1 MVLAR
6 LKVVIILWTLFIIS
20 SVNAQ
25 TAPSL
30 SSPANGTTNAYTNQ
44 TFSWSSVPDA
54 TYQIQ
59 ISTGSGFWWN
69 QIDVSNLTTTSYQAS
84 GLYMYTPYY
93 WRVAAIT
100 SGGTTFSS
108 TWQFTTGQT
117 TQTLDGPTLVFP
129 ANNATNIQTT
139 NTFSWNSFTGA
150 SSYKLQISTTSNF
163 TSNQIDI
170 TTSSTSYQASG
181 LYYST
186 GYYWRVGAVTTSGT
200 VYSSSWQ
207 FTTGSPGS
215 GNGNPGPILTE
226 PTNGST
232 NIATNGTFTWQSIVG
247 STSYRI
253 QISTS
258 SYFGYN
264 QVDVSG
270 LASPNYTVSGLYL
283 LTPYY
288 WRVNA
293 TSSSGTTDW
302 SATYSF
308 TTSSTNPP
316 PGPTAPILATP
327 VNGTTNI
334 SLTPTLVWNTS
345 QGATSYNL
353 QVSTSN
359 QFSSFVVNT
368 TGLDTTSY
376 NLTGLGEATTYYWR
390 VSATN
395 SNGTSGWS
403 SVWDF
408 ITTSSIP
415 AVPVLV
421 LPTNGSTTELNNP
434 TLTWN
439 SVQGATIYN
448 LQLALDNQFTN
459 LVINQSGLTDT
470 TYNVSGLTNGTQ
482 YYWRVNAGNTSGTS
496 TWSDSWTFTTTI
508 PIPPIPTLSQPT
520 NNSLNTT
527 SDLTFS
533 WIQSQGAVSYDLQ
546 IANNEQFTNLVLN
559 QTGIAT
565 VSQSVTNLAKGVKY
579 YWRVRAI
586 NSSGTSNWSNIWNLT
601 TAVLPELV
609 VNNPIDNF
617 IINNTSI
624 AVSGMVNDNSIT
636 VFVNGIQAIVAGD
649 KSFATSINLLEG
661 NNTISIAAKNVVGDS
676 VVVVKNGRVDNTL
689 PLINLA
695 GPVDGFITNQ
705 SLVNV
710 NGNVQDATSISL
722 NINGIA
728 VTVNSNGEF
737 TSDISLQEGI
747 NTITITA
754 TDEAGNITTLTRS
767 VRRDSAS
774 PVLTITAPTNN
785 LVTNLTSVNVVGNVT
800 ASTTVTLTINENN
813 VTLTNGIFTAPVT
826 LVDGINII
834 TITATDAA
842 ENVTTETRIV
852 RRDSA
857 SPVLTITAPTNNLVT
872 NLTSVNVVGT
882 VTDSTTVTLTIN
894 GNNVT
899 LTNGSFTVPVTLAD
913 GNNTIT
919 IIATDAAGNAITET
933 RTVRR
938 DATPPTLTVT
948 APTNNLVTNL
958 ASVNV
963 AGTVTDSTTVTLTIN
978 GNNVTLTN
986 GSFTTPVALVEG
998 INTIAITAT
1007 DAAGNMTNTSRDVTL
1022 DTIIPVL
1029 AITNPEN
1036 NSTTNQVQL
1045 TVVGNVNKQNAV
1057 VTINGDTL
1065 TVGSNGDF
1073 TKTITLV
1080 EGSNSI
1086 AITAKDEAGNNSSLT
1101 RLVRLDTVRPLL
1113 TVSAPIDGLITNQ
1126 QNINIAGTVSDSTNV
1141 LVTVNQDT
1149 VQVANGSFNKSLILI
1164 EGLNTIVVK
1173 ATDAAGNS
1181 STINR
1186 IVRLDSQN
1194 PSLTVTYPQNN
1205 FTTDSSS
1212 VHIIGQITD
1221 STAITIKI
1229 NNQTVLLNQNGG
1241 FNHQMNLVNGN
1252 NNIEINATDA
1262 AGNLTTLIMVVISE
1276 PLIIPIDPALI
1287 APKINDS
1294 YAKTFYDANSFL
1306 WKGAN
1311 AIQYDVDT
1319 TSIEETRVGVV
1330 RGTVITMNGEPLP
1343 GVKVF
1348 SPNHPEWG
1356 HTYTR
1361 ADGKYDFGLNAG
1373 GYLVVNFERRSYL
1386 PATRIF
1392 NSPWN
1397 KFVVLDTVALA
1408 TLDNMQTVV
1417 NFNQPFHV
1425 AQASVSNDISG
1436 TRRATIFFEQG
1447 TIATMTLPDN
1457 STQILDSLTA
1467 RATEY
1472 TVGQYGPNAMPA
1484 NLPSSV
1490 SYTYC
1495 TDLTADEALAVKAK
1509 SVTFDKPIRLFTENF
1524 IGFPVGTSI
1533 PTGIWDWET
1542 FGWLPRENG
1551 TVIKIV
1557 GVTNNLADISIT
1569 TDDAIA
1575 SVAKLD
1581 SLGITDAERSYI
1593 SSVFNVGQTVWRTR
1607 LTEFGVIDQGFAT
1620 IQPDN
1625 AETPKVDRIE
1635 RFVNED
1641 KYGSLSP
1648 SPGVDVLNQTL
1659 HKEIG
1664 IAGTQYSL
1672 TYSSDRVEGR
1682 KSQLIIPLTGTTI
1695 QPSLVKIIL
1704 KVTVLG
1710 VEKEFE
1716 YAAAPNLSHTFIWD
1730 GKDAFGR
1737 EAPGR
1742 HKADILVGYVHL
1754 SNYQVPNSSIS
1765 SFGFMSGVSI
1775 PNIYSRE
1782 TTTLWQCAQEVIGGV
1797 DNRAATLGGWNLNI
1811 HNGFDQVTNTVYL
1824 GSGQNKI
1831 NDKLGYVVETIG
1843 GNGLYGSGSNNV
1855 LATST
1860 RIARPTKLAI
1870 ASDGSIYF
1878 IELEAYRIR
1887 KINPDGIIS
1896 TVAGN
1901 GQEGSTGD
1909 GGPATSAQ
1917 LYEPTNIALDK
1928 EGNLYILQGGY
1939 QSKLR
1944 KVDINGIITTVIGT
1958 SGYGFAG
1965 DGGPASEAKLW
1976 RPNALEF
1983 GPDGSMYIADQ
1994 NWVSSIPATP
2004 KYSPTRIRKVD
2015 PDGIITTVAGGV
2027 ETLVANP
2034 QSVPATQVRIEKVE
2048 DLQFGPDGDL
2058 YILSSQNYGFEN
2070 PLRNIIL
2077 KLGKDGRLHKITH
2090 GGYGGVSFQEGI
2102 TANNV
2107 YVDNSKAI
2115 SFDRNC
2121 SVCYSISN
2129 PSNQGLRI
2137 GIITPDYLNN
2147 ILSGKTATQQP
2158 SSKTG
2163 TPARIASLNFPN
2175 GLKTGPDGSIYFTE
2189 ELGNLIRKLTFVG
2202 AGKTLDEYSVN
2213 SNSGKEK
2220 YFFNISGK
2228 HIRTEEALTAKK
2240 LFTFSYDA
2248 KGRLITIKDVDS
2260 LVTTI
2265 ERDTAG
2271 TPTAIISP
2279 RGERT
2284 ELAVNI
2290 DGYLSSV
2297 SNPNNETVGLGYMTG
2312 GLLSQFTDPKN
2323 NSSLFGYD
2331 AQGRLTSKQVPDEGA
2346 VIYSKQKTT
2355 DGYTVTETKP
2365 LGEKVVH
2372 RIYNQLTKDI
2382 KREVTNAQGVTINVK
2397 DLTTFVDTLN
2407 LPDGSKS
2414 ITETGFDP
2422 RFGVEVPLA
2431 SKTTTKTPA
2440 GLTNIQTQTRT
2451 VTAMEGTAVKSMTED
2466 VVVNTK
2472 TFKTEYTNK
2481 VDGVNNYVKSTS
2493 AEGRITEKFYD
2504 EKGRLIKEI
2513 IPGAGEVEYYYM
2525 QNKLTRKVH
2534 YPETTGT
2541 ERTEFYFY
2549 DSKDRLVSSTDPMW
2563 QADSMQYDNAGR
2575 LTRYVFKD
2583 GRSARFNYDAKGN
2596 LTSIIPPGKTAH
2608 VFEFDKS
2615 DKKTGYKPPVVDLDS
2630 LNAIRYVYDED
2641 GKLLRT
2647 VYPDASAVQ
2656 MIYDTD
2662 NCNCTSSSRVKSI
2675 AYDRGIITYNYN
2687 TQSGQVTSVI
2697 KSNGDTLSYTYD
2709 GSLPKTETWKGSAL
2723 GGVNGNVALTYYNDF
2738 RVTEQKINNANSV
2751 VFAYDK
2757 DGLMT
2762 QAGAQKMKYTSA
2774 GQLIA
2779 DTLGNITSAYTYTD
2793 FGELKTYT
2801 AKVNGSAIFSTDYI
2815 RDQLGR
2821 ITQLTETNNGTTNTF
2836 NYGYDTSGRLVEVK
2850 KDGNITAKYV
2860 YDSNGN
2866 RLAKVVGSDSTKGIY
2881 DEQDRL
2887 LQYGNE
2893 HYIYNKNGYLT
2904 TKYSGLDT
2912 TKYTYDNLGNLL
2924 LAVLPN
2930 GTNIEYV
2937 VDANNRRIAK
2947 RVNGIVEKR
2956 WLFSGE
2962 LTPIVELD
2970 SANNVTARFVYG
2982 TKSNIPDYI
2991 VKGDTT
2997 YKIISDHLG
3006 SPRLVINLLTGAIKE
3021 RIDYN
3026 EYGEVLL
3033 HSGTAAAVFGY
3044 AGGLY
3049 DEQTKLVRFGAR
3061 DYNATT
3067 GRWTA
3072 KDPIDFE
3079 GDDYNL
3085 YGYVLNDP
3093 VNNIDNAGTFAL
3105 SELRIMQSINNSVER
3120 VKIKTAEKVNNV
3132 LQKLKILKLP
3142 VKLNKAG
3149 KLQPYATETGRYLSY
3164 SAQEAIGGLPGYS
3177 LTGQFAIG
3185 FAQGFASGISGAE
3198 VPEAPSLIISWGQ
3211 ILGNLLGS
3219 ILSSVF

>member
-1 MVLAR
+1 MGLAR
-6 LKVVIILWTLFIIS
+6 FKVVLILWTLFIIS
-20 SVNAQ
+20 GVNAQ

-44 TFSWSSVPDA
+44 TFTWSSVPDA

-69 QIDVSNLTTTSYQAS
+69 QVDVSNLTTTSYQAS

-100 SGGTTFSS
+100 SGGTTFSNA
-108 TWQFTTGQT
+108 WQFTTGQS
-117 TQTLDGPTLVFP
+117 TQTFDGPILVFP
-129 ANNATNIQTT
+129 ANNGTNIQTT
-139 NTFSWNSFTGA
+139 NTFSWNSLTGA
-150 SSYKLQISTTSNF
+150 SSYQLQISTSSSF
-163 TSNQIDI
+163 TSNQVDV
-170 TTSSTSYQASG
+170 TTSATSYQVSG

-186 GYYWRVGAVTTSGT
+186 GYYWRVGAVTANGT
-200 VYSSSWQ
+200 VYSNSWQ

-215 GNGNPGPILTE
+215 GNGNPGPILTQ
-226 PTNGST
+226 PTNGAT
-232 NIATNGTFTWQSIVG
+232 DIATNGAFSWQSITG
-247 STSYRI
+247 TTSYRI

-270 LASPNYTVSGLYL
+270 LTSPNYTVSGLYL

-293 TSSSGTTDW
+293 TSSAGTTDW
-302 SATYSF
+302 STTYSF
-308 TTSSTNPP
+308 TTASTNPP
-316 PGPTAPILATP
+316 PGPTAPILDTP
-327 VNGTTNI
+327 VSGTTNTP
-334 SLTPTLVWNTS
+334 LTPTLVWNAS

-353 QVSTSN
+353 QVSTN
-359 QFSSFVVNT
+359 TQFSSFIVNS
-368 TGLDTTSY
+368 TGLSTTSY
-376 NLTGLGEATTYYWR
+376 SLSGLNEATTYYWR
-390 VSATN
+390 ASATN

-403 SVWDF
+403 SVWNF
-408 ITTSSIP
+408 ITISSIP
-415 AVPVLV
+415 PTPVLAS
-421 LPTNGSTTELNNP
+421 PTNGSTNELTNP

-439 SVQGATIYN
+439 NAQGATSYN
-448 LQLALDNQFTN
+448 LQLALDSQFTN
-459 LVINQSGLTDT
+459 LVTNQSGLTST
-470 TYNVSGLTNGTQ
+470 TYNVPELTNGTQ
-482 YYWRVNAGNTSGTS
+482 YYWRVNAVNSSGTS
-496 TWSDSWTFTTTI
+496 TWSESWSFTTTI
-508 PIPPIPTLSQPT
+508 PVPPIPTLSQPT
-520 NNSLNTT
+520 NNSINIA

-533 WIQSQGAVSYDLQ
+533 WVQPQGATSYDLQ
-546 IANNEQFTNLVLN
+546 LANDELFTNIVLN
-559 QTGIAT
+559 QTGVAT
-565 VSQSVTNLAKGVKY
+565 ISHIVTNLAKGVKY

-586 NSSGTSNWSNIWNLT
+586 NPSGASNWSDIWNFA
-601 TAVLPELV
+601 TAVLPELI
-609 VNNPIDNF
+609 VNQPIDNF
-617 IINNTSI
+617 ITSSTSI
-624 AVSGMVNDNSIT
+624 SVSGIVNDNSIA
-636 VFVNGIQAIVAGD
+636 VFVDGMQTVVAGD
-649 KSFATSINLLEG
+649 KSFTTSINLLEG
-661 NNTISIAAKNVVGDS
+661 NNTITVVAKNVVDDS
-676 VVVVKNGRVDNTL
+676 V
-689 PLINLA
+689 
-695 GPVDGFITNQ
+695 
-705 SLVNV
+705 LVLRHV
-710 NGNVQDATSISL
+710 N
-722 NINGIA
+722 
-728 VTVNSNGEF
+728 
-737 TSDISLQEGI
+737 
-747 NTITITA
+747 
-754 TDEAGNITTLTRS
+754 
-767 VRRDSAS
+767 RDS
-774 PVLTITAPTNN
+774 TQ
-785 LVTNLTSVNVVGNVT
+785 
-800 ASTTVTLTINENN
+800 
-813 VTLTNGIFTAPVT
+813 
-826 LVDGINII
+826 
-834 TITATDAA
+834 
-842 ENVTTETRIV
+842 
-852 RRDSA
+852 
-857 SPVLTITAPTNNLVT
+857 
-872 NLTSVNVVGT
+872 
-882 VTDSTTVTLTIN
+882 
-894 GNNVT
+894 
-899 LTNGSFTVPVTLAD
+899 
-913 GNNTIT
+913 
-919 IIATDAAGNAITET
+919 
-933 RTVRR
+933 
-938 DATPPTLTVT
+938 PTLTVT

-958 ASVNV
+958 AFVNV
-963 AGTVTDSTTVTLTIN
+963 TGNVTDSTAITLTVNGSAVTLTGN
-978 GNNVTLTN
+978 SYSTTVNLLDGNN
-986 GSFTTPVALVEG
+986 
-998 INTIAITAT
+998 TITIVAT
-1007 DAAGNMTNTSRDVTL
+1007 DAAGNTTTETRTVRRDSASPTLTVTTPTNNLITNLASVNVGGNVTDSTAITLTVNGSAVTLTGNSYSTTVNLLEGTNSITIVATDAAGNTTTETRIVTL
-1022 DTIIPVL
+1022 DTILPVL
-1029 AITNPEN
+1029 TISYPEN
-1036 NSTTNQVQL
+1036 NFTTNQVQL
-1045 TVVGNVNKQNAV
+1045 TVVGNVNKQNTI
-1057 VTINGDTL
+1057 VTINGDSL
-1065 TVGSNGDF
+1065 TIGSNGDF
-1073 TKTITLV
+1073 AKAIILV
-1080 EGSNSI
+1080 EGLNSI
-1086 AITAKDEAGNNSSLT
+1086 IITANDEAGNSSSIT
-1101 RLVRLDTVRPLL
+1101 RLVRLDTALPLL
-1113 TVSAPIDGLITNQ
+1113 TVATPIDGLITKQ
-1126 QNINIAGTVSDSTNV
+1126 QNINITGSVNDSTNV

-1149 VQVANGSFNKSLILI
+1149 VQVTNGSFDKPLTLV
-1164 EGLNTIVVK
+1164 EGLNTIVIK
-1173 ATDAAGNS
+1173 ATDIAGNS
-1181 STINR
+1181 RTINR

-1194 PSLTVTYPQNN
+1194 PVLTIIYPPNN
-1205 FTTDSSS
+1205 YTTDSSS
-1212 VHIIGQITD
+1212 VHIIGQVTD
-1221 STAITIKI
+1221 STVITTKI

-1241 FNHQMNLVNGN
+1241 FNHQMNLVRGN

-1262 AGNLTTLIMVVISE
+1262 AGNVTTLNLIVISE

-1311 AIQYDVDT
+1311 AIQYNVDT
-1319 TSIEETRVGVV
+1319 TSIAENRVGVV
-1330 RGTVITMNGEPLP
+1330 RGTVITMSGEPLP

-1373 GYLVVNFERRSYL
+1373 GYLVVKFERRNYL

-1392 NSPWN
+1392 DSPWN

-1417 NFNQPFHV
+1417 NFSQPFHV
-1425 AQASVSNDISG
+1425 AQSSISNDMTG

-1447 TIATMTLPDN
+1447 TISTMTLPDN
-1457 STQILDSLTA
+1457 STRILDSLTA

-1472 TVGQYGPNAMPA
+1472 TIGQNGPKAMPA
-1484 NLPSSV
+1484 NLPPTV

-1542 FGWLPRENG
+1542 LGWLPRENG

-1557 GVTNNLADISIT
+1557 SVTNNLADISIT

-1575 SVAKLD
+1575 SAAKLD
-1581 SLGITDAERSYI
+1581 SLGITDAERTYI
-1593 SSVFNVGQTVWRTR
+1593 ASTFSAGQALWRTR

-1625 AETPKVDRIE
+1625 AETPKVERIE

-1641 KYGSLSP
+1641 KYSSLSP

-1664 IAGTQYSL
+1664 IAGTPYSL

-1682 KSQLIIPLTGTTI
+1682 KGQLIIPLTGATI
-1695 QPSLVKIIL
+1695 QPSLVKVIL

-1716 YAAAPNLSHTFIWD
+1716 YGAAPNLAHTFIWD
-1730 GKDAFGR
+1730 GKDGFGR
-1737 EAPGR
+1737 AAPGR
-1742 HKADILVGYVHL
+1742 HKADILIGYIHA
-1754 SNYQVPNSSIS
+1754 SNYQQPTGSIS
-1765 SFGFMSGVSI
+1765 SFGSMSGVSI

-1782 TTTLWQCAQEVIGGV
+1782 TTTLWQCAQEVVGEV

-1811 HNGFDQVTNTVYL
+1811 HNGFDPVTNTIYL
-1824 GSGQNKI
+1824 GNGQSKI
-1831 NDKLGYVVETIG
+1831 NDKLGYIVQTIG
-1843 GNGLYGSGSNNV
+1843 GNGIYGAGSSNV
-1855 LATST
+1855 PAINT
-1860 RIARPTKLAI
+1860 RIATPTKLAVGK
-1870 ASDGSIYF
+1870 DGSVYF
-1878 IELEAYRIR
+1878 IEIGANRIR
-1887 KINPDGIIS
+1887 KIDPNGIIT

-1901 GQEGSTGD
+1901 GQSGSNGD
-1909 GGPATSAQ
+1909 GGLAVSAQ
-1917 LYEPTNIALDK
+1917 LYLPINIALDND
-1928 EGNLYILQGGY
+1928 GNLYILQGEY
-1939 QSKLR
+1939 QSRIR
-1944 KVDINGIITTVIGT
+1944 KVDSNGIITTVIGLN
-1958 SGYGFAG
+1958 GNGFAG
-1965 DGGPASEAKLW
+1965 DGGMASNAKIW
-1976 RPNALEF
+1976 RPSAITF
-1983 GPDGSMYIADQ
+1983 GKDGSMYFADQ

-2015 PDGIITTVAGGV
+2015 PDGIISTVAGGV
-2027 ETLVANP
+2027 ETLVSNP
-2034 QSVPATQVRIEKVE
+2034 QGVPATQVRIEKVE
-2048 DLQFGPDGDL
+2048 DLQLGPDGDL

-2077 KLGKDGRLHKITH
+2077 KLGKDGRLHKITR
-2090 GGYGGVSFQEGI
+2090 GGYGGVQFQEGI
-2102 TANNV
+2102 SANNV
-2107 YVDNSKAI
+2107 YMDKSNSLT
-2115 SFDRNC
+2115 FDRNC
-2121 SVCYSISN
+2121 SVCYSITNTSA
-2129 PSNQGLRI
+2129 QGLRI

-2147 ILSGKTATQQP
+2147 ILSGKTTTQQP
-2158 SSKTG
+2158 SSASG

-2175 GLKTGPDGSIYFTE
+2175 GIKTGPDGSIYFTE
-2189 ELGNLIRKLTFVG
+2189 ELGNLIRKLTFVS
-2202 AGKTLDEYSVN
+2202 AGETADEYSVN

-2228 HIRTEEALTAKK
+2228 HIRTEDALTGKK
-2240 LFTFSYDA
+2240 IFSFTYDS
-2248 KGRLITIKDVDS
+2248 KGRLISIKDVDS

-2271 TPTAIISP
+2271 TPIAIISP

-2312 GLLSQFTDPKN
+2312 GLLNQFTDPKN

-2331 AQGRLTSKQVPDEGA
+2331 AQGRLINKQVPDEGA
-2346 VIYSKQKTT
+2346 VTYTKQKTG

-2382 KREVTNAQGVTINVK
+2382 KREVTNAHGVSINVK

-2440 GLTNIQTQTRT
+2440 GLTNTQTQTRT
-2451 VTAMEGTAVKSMTED
+2451 VTAMDGTAVKSMTEN

-2481 VDGVNNYVKSTS
+2481 IDGINNYVKSTS
-2493 AEGRITEKFYD
+2493 AEGRISEKFYD

-2513 IPGAGEVEYYYM
+2513 IPGAGEVEYFYM

-2563 QADSMQYDNAGR
+2563 HADSMQYDNAGR

-2608 VFEFDKS
+2608 VFEFDKA
-2615 DKKTGYKPPVVDLDS
+2615 DKKTGYIPPVVDLDS
-2630 LNAIRYVYDED
+2630 LNAIHYVYDED

-2662 NCNCTSSSRVKSI
+2662 NCNCTSGSRVKSI

-2687 TQSGQVTSVI
+2687 SQSGHVMSVT
-2697 KSNGDTLSYTYD
+2697 KTTGDTLSYTYD
-2709 GSLPKTETWKGSAL
+2709 GSLPKSETWKGSAI
-2723 GGVNGNVALTYYNDF
+2723 GGVNGNVALTYNNDF

-2762 QAGAQKMKYTSA
+2762 QAGAQKMKYNSA
-2774 GQLIA
+2774 GQLVA
-2779 DTLGNITSAYTYTD
+2779 DTLGNITGAYTYTD

-2801 AKVNGSAIFSTDYI
+2801 AQRSGTTIFSTDYT
-2815 RDQLGR
+2815 RDDLGR
-2821 ITQLTETNNGTTNTF
+2821 ITQISETADGSSKTL
-2836 NYGYDTSGRLVEVK
+2836 NYVYDTAGRLIEAK
-2850 KDGNITAKYV
+2850 KDGSVTAKYV

-2893 HYIYNKNGYLT
+2893 HYLYNKNGYLT

-2924 LAVLPN
+2924 LVSLPD

-2947 RVNGIVEKR
+2947 KVDGNVVKR

-2962 LTPIVELD
+2962 LTPIAELD
-2970 SANNVTARFVYG
+2970 SIGNVTARFVYG
-2982 TKSNIPDYI
+2982 TKSNVPDYVI
-2991 VKGDTT
+2991 KNDTT
-2997 YKIISDHLG
+2997 YKVVSDHLG
-3006 SPRLVINLLTGAIKE
+3006 SVREVINLTTGALVKKV
-3021 RIDYN
+3021 DYD
-3026 EYGEVLL
+3026 EYGVVL
-3033 HSGTAAAVFGY
+3033 SQTGNVEMPFGY
-3044 AGGLY
+3044 TGGLY
-3049 DEQTKLVRFGAR
+3049 EEQTKLVRFGAR

-3067 GRWTA
+3067 GRWNA
-3072 KDPIDFE
+3072 KDPIGFN
-3079 GDDYNL
+3079 GGDYNL
-3085 YGYVLNDP
+3085 YGYVITDPINKNDNQGLSSGRIQLMLIGASISFSQGLINHETP
-3093 VNNIDNAGTFAL
+3093 LELIKSVGIGAATGFFGGIATKEKASVIMGAVVGAISNGISQLRNGTKL
-3105 SELRIMQSINNSVER
+3105 ED
-3120 VKIKTAEKVNNV
+3120 
-3132 LQKLKILKLP
+3132 LKIGSM
-3142 VKLNKAG
+3142 VSSG
-3149 KLQPYATETGRYLSY
+3149 IVG
-3164 SAQEAIGGLPGYS
+3164 AIGAGFS
-3177 LTGQFAIG
+3177 STFIADNFKERAVFAIG
-3185 FAQGFASGISGAE
+3185 TALADYFSTIKFAEFYTSGD
-3198 VPEAPSLIISWGQ
+3198 
-3211 ILGNLLGS
+3211 NK
-3219 ILSSVF
+3219 